1 MKKVNAELS
10 DLYLH
15 STEGTADP
23 SADPSNE
30 SSSRYR
36 DDSGMGVCLS
46 VCLSVCVSV
55 GRSFITRIVVDLRP
69 IDVIDHGIGGVDS
82 SYFR

>member
-23 SADPSNE
+23 SNE

-36 DDSGMGVCLS
+36 DDSGTGVCLS
-46 VCLSVCVSV
+46 VRLSVRVSV